1 MPEPDLSQPFTSSD
15 LARIGLTRAA
25 LRRLVAQGVVRRVVR
40 GVYAAADLGDDVAVR
55 ASAIALLLG
64 EGHVACDRTAA
75 WLHGLDLYPYSGHDV
90 APVVEMCV
98 GPGRGASIGSG
109 IGGHRRDLLPG
120 EVTEVHGV
128 AVTTPLRTAL
138 DLACVLE
145 RRDAMAALDA
155 FRRRFGLSRAE
166 LAGALRSRFTGR
178 RGVVQARNLVEHS
191 DPRAESMR
199 ESWVRI
205 TIIDAGLPAPDLQ
218 VWVVDDG
225 VPRYRLDL
233 AYRRR
238 KVAVEYDGEDGHLQT
253 EEQIEDDEARRAWLR
268 ARGWVVIVVRSGD
281 FTGARLDRWI
291 SALRVAMRPSYSN
304 RRRLERGARDREF

>member
-1 MPEPDLSQPFTSSD
+1 
-15 LARIGLTRAA
+15 
-25 LRRLVAQGVVRRVVR
+25 
-40 GVYAAADLGDDVAVR
+40 
-55 ASAIALLLG
+55 
-64 EGHVACDRTAA
+64 
-75 WLHGLDLYPYSGHDV
+75 
-90 APVVEMCV
+90 
-98 GPGRGASIGSG
+98 
-109 IGGHRRDLLPG
+109 
-120 EVTEVHGV
+120 
-128 AVTTPLRTAL
+128 
-138 DLACVLE
+138 
-145 RRDAMAALDA
+145 
-155 FRRRFGLSRAE
+155 
-166 LAGALRSRFTGR
+166 
-178 RGVVQARNLVEHS
+178 
-191 DPRAESMR
+191 MR